1 MSDPVLDESTNE
13 PARPAGPDVVRE
25 PEPEPES
32 EPERVAPARSIRDTS
47 GPAIA
52 ATAALVLFSVFIG
65 VFGPRI
71 GNRQQIP
78 VGVTLVELAE
88 AVVSRSQQHFDSS
101 NNSGLSEQDF
111 ASRIDGMTGSGV
123 ALPSLEA
130 YKLEATMVQPV
141 RLPGGRGGM
150 AMLRSTRP
158 RSLQIA
164 AVAIIEDEDRLTV
177 FDRYSRP
184 IAMPQGEIFTV
195 LSGSERRGVI
205 EIYREGEFVVAV
217 RATSPEFA
225 REIISA
231 MQVAAAEREARKGR
245 TADPASPEGDQGTDR
260 GTSSDP

>member
-1 MSDPVLDESTNE
+1 MNDSVPDESTNE

-25 PEPEPES
+25 PERK
-32 EPERVAPARSIRDTS
+32 PERVAPARSIRDTS

-88 AVVSRSQQHFDSS
+88 AVVSRSQPHFEQLNGD
-101 NNSGLSEQDF
+101 GLSEQEF
-111 ASRIDGMTGSGV
+111 AARIDGMTGSGV

-130 YKLEATMVQPV
+130 CKLEALLVQPV

-150 AMLRSTRP
+150 AMLRSISP
-158 RSLQIA
+158 RSSQVA
-164 AVAIIEDEDRLTV
+164 AVVIIEDEDRLTV

-184 IAMPQGEIFTV
+184 IAMPRGEIFTV
-195 LSGSERRGVI
+195 PDLVPDRRGVI

-217 RATSPEFA
+217 RAASPAFA

-231 MQVAAAEREARKGR
+231 MQVAAAEREARRGR
-245 TADPASPEGDQGTDR
+245 TADPAAPEADHGMDR
-260 GTSSDP
+260 GTPSAP